1 MELIKMKLSALNTD
15 IESVA
20 EKTAVMPANEARG
33 PWNRRVTRL
42 AWVVGAMSTLLTAVY
57 LLQFVVSPPTV
68 KVRRTQLI
76 LGLNPT
82 INMEVEIVSP
92 TNFFGVGLSK
102 TSCGVEYLS
111 IADDDGNAAERRH
124 LGTVHFSDISLDT
137 GYALFT
143 TKTEM
148 KEVNIHVSDASLA
161 SIFNSARS
169 EVGQLTAQYKGDTT
183 AGTYLVSTCTTEAN
197 LGYLSYPIGLSMH
210 RDLSSARTSVAAA
223 MKDLR
228 QAAAEIAEE
237 AAADLSPASLVS
249 SGGRVLGSQDDDD
262 TFSSLLPGLHKRR
275 QKLQNLY
282 YDMKTAFLQHT
293 QDDDDTFSSLLPGL
307 HKRRQKLQN
316 LYNDMKTAFLQHTL
330 SQLGHVTVEIPDF
343 AVEYVNNAD
352 APDTP
357 NTATY
362 FTASGGLVDL
372 SDPHWVPQGQL
383 ICPGTVY
390 SGIIRRLSAIRALGV
405 DEGTACGSSDV
416 LSIFASDAVSGA
428 DISLSA
434 LFSDEDDLVSVPIS
448 RIRTGTD
455 AADAR
460 KLNRADDDD
469 GSSVLTLNWI
479 SAELIPAGWHIDS
492 HMSGGGDNRFVEIT
506 ATDNGEVKI
515 NMKFEATK
523 SRTDNGANYNFVLT
537 ELVDNY
543 VIDGSIVDSTVEG
556 TRSIFL
562 YLSTSDDMFIT
573 VNIEQSSMKWF
584 NAMYNSGWRDKTAW
598 TASVSL
604 NTEKNGGTYQFEVHD
619 WVDSVVVSGGVIDT
633 HFNNF
638 RSGLVYFNVSDSFDF
653 VYKVELGQH
662 YFVQNVKVDVK
673 ASRYDDDWFSER
685 GDDYDDQWSGS
696 VDDLWREDQLT
707 SFTAYHRIG
716 WMRSAFAEPVFMSSS
731 FSFMTTFLNSTFD
744 FGMFTETNAW
754 ARGEPSLHWGFSSSG
769 KVFQYS
775 TVHPMYS
782 LTGSGSYAIK
792 ADSEGLG
799 KVNISMPDIAVS
811 LSVAENKVFDGSM
824 SMDFVI
830 PDSSDGH
837 GFIDV
842 SLRNVFSSSVP
853 DPFPD
858 TPTRA
863 PTIFIPFSERMRYLQ
878 NKSYDFVDDSKKV
891 VWTFTFFSGMSAK
904 NVTTGEVLVSLS
916 DGLSCENDAYW
927 PGSHMCSIYRSL
939 YTTTSSNTTLHY
951 QNTYISTYILLGCGK
966 QESMRSYYYL
976 HNSCYKYQGTY
987 LYEFCSTEV
996 YGEFYLHH
1004 PDFCAGIHERNLLS
1018 ADLSRHRH
1026 NFGIAA
1032 GVPSAGPTLPPS
1044 AMPTAVPSVMPT
1056 ATPSAL
1062 PTSGPTAKP
1071 TSGPSAMPA
1080 TVSSVMPTTPSAL
1093 PTSGPTAPSPS
1104 PTGGPTAKPTS
1115 GPTAKPTSGPSAVP
1129 SGPSA
1134 MPTTV
1139 PTVMPTSAPS
1149 ASPTGGPS
1157 AVPSG
1162 PSAVPTILPS
1172 VMPTSAPSASPTGG
1186 PSAVPSGPSAVPTIL
1201 PSVMPTTSGPSAVPT
1216 SGPSAKPT
1224 AVPSVMPTSAPSA
1237 FPTSG
1242 PTGAPSASPTTAKPT
1257 SGPSAVPSGPS
1268 AKPTAVPSVM
1278 PTSVPSAFPTSG
1290 PTGAPSASPTTANPT
1305 SAPSAVPSGPSAKP
1319 TAVPSVMPTS
1329 APSVLPTSGPT
1340 SAPSASP
1347 TGGPTAKPTSGPSA
1361 VPSGPSAKPTAVP
1374 SAMPTSVPSAL
1385 PTSGPTAVPSS
1396 GPSPSVFLPTSGPTI
1411 APSVLPTS
1419 GPSAGPFSTL
1429 TFSPTTCPSQRPTK
1443 QPTALPTLLPTVPPV
1458 ADDDDATESLTMHTH
1473 LSWGP
1478 ASGGTIRVHSDLS
1491 TAGVSRY
1498 DVDADLTVVDGH
1510 FDGNMWSASG
1520 FHYDVHGDV
1529 SLSTLRHYLNEL
1541 AELLGSLLGS
1551 PPTKSPTHA
1560 PSGPISSHFG
1570 VNYGRGDMLSAS
1582 KFRCMKKSGATF
1594 FLQRA
1599 YATRS
1604 TQKGVEN
1611 VVDPNMCR
1619 HLHLAH
1625 KAGLAIKGIYAAAR
1639 PGEGLTAAVAVITLK
1654 AALQEGCPHFM
1665 RVPVYLSITD
1675 SELPNDGW
1683 TSHDGVNRKW
1693 VEEFLTHC
1701 KKHFSTCGIH
1711 SYRGMWQK
1719 IFGDVSYSEQCAF
1732 DNVLLWY
1739 GARANGHTFEDF
1751 YSGVASFGQWES
1763 PTLKQFDREKICNGV
1778 DVGMNW
1784 F

>member
-434 LFSDEDDLVSVPIS
+434 LFSDDLDALVSVPIS

-1004 PDFCAGIHERNLLS
+1004 PDFCTGIHERNLLS

-1044 AMPTAVPSVMPT
+1044 AMPATVPSVMPTTPSATPTSGPTAKPTSGPSAVLSGPTAMPTAVPSVMPT

-1134 MPTTV
+1134 
-1139 PTVMPTSAPS
+1139 
-1149 ASPTGGPS
+1149 
-1157 AVPSG
+1157 
-1162 PSAVPTILPS
+1162 
-1172 VMPTSAPSASPTGG
+1172 
-1186 PSAVPSGPSAVPTIL
+1186 
-1201 PSVMPTTSGPSAVPT
+1201 
-1216 SGPSAKPT
+1216 KPT

-1242 PTGAPSASPTTAKPT
+1242 PTGAPSASPT
-1257 SGPSAVPSGPS
+1257 
-1268 AKPTAVPSVM
+1268 
-1278 PTSVPSAFPTSG
+1278 
-1290 PTGAPSASPTTANPT
+1290 
-1305 SAPSAVPSGPSAKP
+1305 
-1319 TAVPSVMPTS
+1319 
-1329 APSVLPTSGPT
+1329 
-1340 SAPSASP
+1340 
-1347 TGGPTAKPTSGPSA
+1347 TAKPTSGPSA

>member
-68 KVRRTQLI
+68 KVRHTQLI

-434 LFSDEDDLVSVPIS
+434 LFSDDLDALVSVPIS

-1004 PDFCAGIHERNLLS
+1004 PDFCTGIHERNLLS

-1044 AMPTAVPSVMPT
+1044 AMPATVPSVMPTTPSATPTSGPTAKPTSGPSAVLSGPTAMPTAVPSVMPT

-1134 MPTTV
+1134 
-1139 PTVMPTSAPS
+1139 
-1149 ASPTGGPS
+1149 
-1157 AVPSG
+1157 
-1162 PSAVPTILPS
+1162 
-1172 VMPTSAPSASPTGG
+1172 
-1186 PSAVPSGPSAVPTIL
+1186 
-1201 PSVMPTTSGPSAVPT
+1201 
-1216 SGPSAKPT
+1216 KPT

-1242 PTGAPSASPTTAKPT
+1242 PTGAPSASPT
-1257 SGPSAVPSGPS
+1257 
-1268 AKPTAVPSVM
+1268 
-1278 PTSVPSAFPTSG
+1278 
-1290 PTGAPSASPTTANPT
+1290 
-1305 SAPSAVPSGPSAKP
+1305 
-1319 TAVPSVMPTS
+1319 
-1329 APSVLPTSGPT
+1329 
-1340 SAPSASP
+1340 
-1347 TGGPTAKPTSGPSA
+1347 TAKPTSGPSA

>member
-434 LFSDEDDLVSVPIS
+434 LFSDDLDALVSVPIS

-1004 PDFCAGIHERNLLS
+1004 PDFCTGIHERNLLS

-1044 AMPTAVPSVMPT
+1044 AMPATVPSVMPTTPSATPTSGPTAKPTSGPSAVLSGPTAMPTAVPSVMPT

-1134 MPTTV
+1134 
-1139 PTVMPTSAPS
+1139 
-1149 ASPTGGPS
+1149 
-1157 AVPSG
+1157 
-1162 PSAVPTILPS
+1162 
-1172 VMPTSAPSASPTGG
+1172 
-1186 PSAVPSGPSAVPTIL
+1186 
-1201 PSVMPTTSGPSAVPT
+1201 
-1216 SGPSAKPT
+1216 KPT

-1278 PTSVPSAFPTSG
+1278 PTS
-1290 PTGAPSASPTTANPT
+1290 APSASPT
-1305 SAPSAVPSGPSAKP
+1305 
-1319 TAVPSVMPTS
+1319 
-1329 APSVLPTSGPT
+1329 
-1340 SAPSASP
+1340 
-1347 TGGPTAKPTSGPSA
+1347 TAKPTSGPSA